1 MYSNELVC
9 DILDYIDVNVNRKI
23 SIEDIALKFYY
34 NRYYIMKLFKR
45 EIGISINN
53 YINYIRIRNSLNEFY
68 NSNYSITRIALNNGF
83 YSLEYYS
90 EIFTKIMGI
99 SPRIYLNYCKSRLL
113 VSYEELDIISSNLVL
128 VQDIVDKANK
138 YRKNK
143 KPKGIPVLKRSI
155 FK

>member
-9 DILDYIDVNVNRKI
+9 DILGYIDINVNRKI

-45 EIGISINN
+45 ELGISINN

-90 EIFTKIMGI
+90 EMFTKIMGV
-99 SPRIYLNYCKSRLL
+99 SPRIYLIYCKSRLL

-128 VQDIVDKANK
+128 VQDIVDRANK

-143 KPKGIPVLKRSI
+143 KPVGIPVLKRSI

>member
-9 DILDYIDVNVNRKI
+9 SILDYIDINVNRKI

-45 EIGISINN
+45 ELGISINN
-53 YINYIRIRNSLNEFY
+53 YINYIRIENSLKEFY

-90 EIFTKIMGI
+90 EVFSKIIGV
-99 SPRIYLNYCKSRLL
+99 SPRVYLNYCKSRFSI
-113 VSYEELDIISSNLVL
+113 SYEELDIISSNLILIKSV
-128 VQDIVDKANK
+128 IDKANR

-143 KPKGIPVLKRSI
+143 KPEGIPVLKRSI

>member
-9 DILDYIDVNVNRKI
+9 DILDYIDINVNRKI
-23 SIEDIALKFYY
+23 SIEDIALKFFY

-45 EIGISINN
+45 ELGISINN
-53 YINYIRIRNSLNEFY
+53 YINYIRIENSLEEFY

-90 EIFTKIMGI
+90 EVFSKIIGV
-99 SPRIYLNYCKSRLL
+99 SPRVYLNYCKSRFSI
-113 VSYEELDIISSNLVL
+113 SYEELDIISSNLILIKNVI
-128 VQDIVDKANK
+128 DNANK

-143 KPKGIPVLKRSI
+143 KPLGIPVLKRSI

>member
-9 DILDYIDVNVNRKI
+9 NILDYIDINVNRKI
-23 SIEDIALKFYY
+23 SIEDIALKFFY

-45 EIGISINN
+45 ELGISINN
-53 YINYIRIRNSLNEFY
+53 YINYIRIKNSVNEFY
-68 NSNYSITRIALNNGF
+68 NSNYSITRIAINNGF

-90 EIFTKIMGI
+90 EIFSKIMGV
-99 SPRIYLNYCKSRLL
+99 SPRVYLNYCKSSVR
-113 VSYEELDIISSNLVL
+113 VSYEELEIISSNLVL
-128 VQDIVDKANK
+128 LQDVIDRANK

-143 KPKGIPVLKRSI
+143 KPVGIPVLKRSI